1 MVRMFAFFLSAARR
15 SVFVSLALA
24 SAAAACAKAERSRE
38 PAVDRDDYGTP
49 IIFAAPAER
58 IVSLNPTST
67 EILFA
72 LGAGPKLV
80 GRSRWDN
87 WPAAARAVPDIG
99 DAIRPSVEQILAVRP
114 TLVVLYASGDNRDA
128 ASALEAT
135 GIAVVALKIDRIA
148 DFTRGVLLLGRLSG
162 TDTAARFMV
171 DSVARSLARVR
182 DAMRHA
188 PRPTVFI
195 HVWDNPLMAI
205 GGGSF
210 MSELVEI
217 AGATNVY
224 ANLSAPSAQVSFEDL
239 LRRAPTVILAGPDAA
254 ARLSTDP
261 RWRALDAVRAGRVLS
276 YDTSLVA
283 RPSVRLGEAAR
294 SLAAL
299 FHPERAIP

>member
-1 MVRMFAFFLSAARR
+1 MSAFLLSVGWR
-15 SVFVSLALA
+15 SVLASLALA
-24 SAAAACAKAERSRE
+24 GVVVACAKTERPRA
-38 PAVDRDDYGTP
+38 PAADRDDYGTP
-49 IIFAAPAER
+49 IVVAAPAER

-72 LGAGPKLV
+72 LGAGSKLV

-87 WPAAARAVPDIG
+87 WPAAARAVPDVG

-128 ASALEAT
+128 ARALEAT
-135 GIAVVALKIDRIA
+135 GIRVVALKIDRIA
-148 DFTRGVLLLGRLSG
+148 DFTRGVLMLGRLSG
-162 TDTAARFMV
+162 TDIAARIIV
-171 DSVARSLARVR
+171 DSVGRSLARVR
-182 DAMRHA
+182 DAMRNA
-188 PRPTVFI
+188 QRPTVFI

-224 ANLSAPSAQVSFEDL
+224 ADLSAPSAQVSFEDL
-239 LRRAPTVILAGPDAA
+239 LRRAPDAILAGPDAA
-254 ARLSTDP
+254 ARLSGEP
-261 RWRALDAVRAGRVLS
+261 RWRALGAVRDGKLLT